1 MSRTGGYE
9 LKGIILAGGKGTRL
23 YPMTS
28 AVSKQLLPVFDKPM
42 VYYPLSILM
51 LAGIRD
57 ILVITTPESLSDY
70 AALLGDGSDF
80 GVSIVFAAQPQPNGL
95 AQAFVLGAGFVGN
108 EPCALALG
116 DNVFLGADLKGFLS
130 DAAEEAEAGNASIF
144 AYRVDDPERF
154 GVVEFDDDLRVVS
167 LEEKPERPKSK
178 YVATGLYFYPAGVV
192 GEAEKVKPSARG
204 EYEITDLNLRYMRRG
219 RLKAHLMG
227 DRVDWF
233 DTGTPASLLD
243 ASQAVREA
251 QSQYGELV
259 CSPHMVAYEMGF
271 VDLRQLEG
279 TTDKLGGGAYSA
291 LLRKM
296 TLDSDRLQE
305 DIG

>member
-1 MSRTGGYE
+1 
-9 LKGIILAGGKGTRL
+9 
-23 YPMTS
+23 
-28 AVSKQLLPVFDKPM
+28 
-42 VYYPLSILM
+42 
-51 LAGIRD
+51 
-57 ILVITTPESLSDY
+57 
-70 AALLGDGSDF
+70 
-80 GVSIVFAAQPQPNGL
+80 
-95 AQAFVLGAGFVGN
+95 
-108 EPCALALG
+108 
-116 DNVFLGADLKGFLS
+116 
-130 DAAEEAEAGNASIF
+130 
-144 AYRVDDPERF
+144 
-154 GVVEFDDDLRVVS
+154 
-167 LEEKPERPKSK
+167 
-178 YVATGLYFYPAGVV
+178 
-192 GEAEKVKPSARG
+192 
-204 EYEITDLNLRYMRRG
+204 
-219 RLKAHLMG
+219 MG